1 MGFFI
6 AYCLM
11 SSGLIRYNPW
21 VLTVYETVYCHTAK
35 VDTAKKEKSA
45 MPKRIVPLS
54 DIQVSKAK
62 PKDIDY
68 RIADGGGLFLLIT
81 YWLAHSSSMKLKT
94 M

>member
-1 MGFFI
+1 
-6 AYCLM
+6 
-11 SSGLIRYNPW
+11 
-21 VLTVYETVYCHTAK
+21 
-35 VDTAKKEKSA
+35 

-81 YWLAHSSSMKLKT
+81 YWLAPSSGI
-94 M
+94 